1 MITYGT
7 PNADQYAQFLQ
18 LTWEDGQEYWENTLR
33 LMQMTW
39 EQFEHIFRT
48 RGEVH
53 AIYQEGKLA
62 GFYWTELREDTLHLH
77 GLILKPGF
85 RGQGIGT
92 TVLNRLSYDYR
103 GEADRIELGVYQDNT
118 GAIRLYERI
127 GFEITRNLEDLH
139 FYIMQKALILVEGE
153 RAGNAT

>member
-62 GFYWTELREDTLHLH
+62 GFLL
-77 GLILKPGF
+77 
-85 RGQGIGT
+85 
-92 TVLNRLSYDYR
+92 
-103 GEADRIELGVYQDNT
+103 DR
-118 GAIRLYERI
+118 AS
-127 GFEITRNLEDLH
+127 
-139 FYIMQKALILVEGE
+139 
-153 RAGNAT
+153 